1 MKDKYIHTNRKKN
14 IYIKTKYQI
23 FLDLTF
29 GAGGHTK
36 GLLNRNEKSI
46 VYALDRD
53 QNSIE
58 LAHEMTKEYPY
69 ENVLLL
75 S

>member
-1 MKDKYIHTNRKKN
+1 M
-14 IYIKTKYQI
+14 
-23 FLDLTF
+23 DLTF

-53 QNSIE
+53 QYAIE
-58 LAHEMTKEYPY
+58 LAREMAKEYPCERKKFIIEIKIFY
-69 ENVLLL
+69 Y
-75 S
+75 

>member
-1 MKDKYIHTNRKKN
+1 M
-14 IYIKTKYQI
+14 
-23 FLDLTF
+23 DLTF

-36 GLLNRNEKSI
+36 GLLNHNEKSI

-58 LAHEMTKEYPY
+58 LAHEMAKEYPC
-69 ENVLLL
+69 ENKPFFFIENKIK
-75 S
+75 